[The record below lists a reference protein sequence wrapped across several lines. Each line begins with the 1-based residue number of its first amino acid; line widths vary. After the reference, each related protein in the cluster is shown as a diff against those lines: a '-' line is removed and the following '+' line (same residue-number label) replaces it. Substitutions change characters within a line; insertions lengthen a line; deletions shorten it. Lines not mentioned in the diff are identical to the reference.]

1 MKTIYRVSTTNC
13 YESTTPDVAF
23 STKEKASEILKM
35 QYDRIKENNTE
46 FNEDVF
52 NPGESYRVEYWSDD
66 FGLFVEE
73 SAIIDEIH
81 LIEDEEITDDMLS
94 DAV

>member
-23 STKEKASEILKM
+23 STKEKASEVLKM

-81 LIEDEEITDDMLS
+81 LIEDQEITDDMLS

>member
-13 YESTTPDVAF
+13 YERTTPDVSF
-23 STKEKASEILKM
+23 STKEKASEVLKM

>member
-23 STKEKASEILKM
+23 STKEKASEVLKM
-35 QYDRIKENNTE
+35 QYDRIKANNTE

-81 LIEDEEITDDMLS
+81 LIEDEEITDDRLS

>member
-23 STKEKASEILKM
+23 STKEKASEVLKM

-81 LIEDEEITDDMLS
+81 LIEDEEITDGMLS

>member
-23 STKEKASEILKM
+23 STKEKASEVLKM

-81 LIEDEEITDDMLS
+81 LIEDEEITDNMLS

>member
-1 MKTIYRVSTTNC
+1 MKTIYRVFTTNC
-13 YESTTPDVAF
+13 YESTTPDIAF
-23 STKEKASEILKM
+23 STKEKASEVLKM
-35 QYDRIKENNTE
+35 QYDRIKANNTE

-73 SAIIDEIH
+73 SAVINEIH

-94 DAV
+94 DSV

>member
-23 STKEKASEILKM
+23 STKEKASEVLKM

-73 SAIIDEIH
+73 SAIIYEIH

>member
-1 MKTIYRVSTTNC
+1 MKTIYRVFTTNC
-13 YESTTPDVAF
+13 YESTTPAIAF
-23 STKEKASEILKM
+23 STKEKASEVLKM

>member
-23 STKEKASEILKM
+23 STKEKASEVLKM

-52 NPGESYRVEYWSDD
+52 NPGEFYRVEYWSDD

>member
-1 MKTIYRVSTTNC
+1 MKTIYRVSTTNF

-23 STKEKASEILKM
+23 STTEKASEVLKM

-52 NPGESYRVEYWSDD
+52 NPGESYRVQYWSDD

-73 SAIIDEIH
+73 SAVIDEIH

-94 DAV
+94 DSV

>member
-13 YESTTPDVAF
+13 YESTTPDIAF
-23 STKEKASEILKM
+23 STKEKASEVLKI
-35 QYDRIKENNTE
+35 QYDRIKANNTE

-52 NPGESYRVEYWSDD
+52 NPGESYRVEYWSDE

-73 SAIIDEIH
+73 SAVIDEIH

>member
-23 STKEKASEILKM
+23 STKEKASEVLKM

-46 FNEDVF
+46 FNEDAF

>member
-1 MKTIYRVSTTNC
+1 MKTIYRVFTTNC
-13 YESTTPDVAF
+13 YESTTPDIAF
-23 STKEKASEILKM
+23 STKEKASEVLKM
-35 QYDRIKENNTE
+35 QYDRIKANNTE

-52 NPGESYRVEYWSDD
+52 NPGESYRVEYWSDE

-73 SAIIDEIH
+73 SAVIDEIH
-81 LIEDEEITDDMLS
+81 LIEDEEITDGMLS

>member
-23 STKEKASEILKM
+23 STKEKASEVLKM

-52 NPGESYRVEYWSDD
+52 NPGESYRVEYWSDE

-73 SAIIDEIH
+73 SAVIDEIH

>member
-23 STKEKASEILKM
+23 STKEKASEVLKM

-52 NPGESYRVEYWSDD
+52 NPGESYRVKYWSDD
-66 FGLFVEE
+66 FGFFVEE

>member
-1 MKTIYRVSTTNC
+1 MKTIYRVYTTNC

-23 STKEKASEILKM
+23 STKEKASEVLKM

-66 FGLFVEE
+66 CGLFVEE

>member
-13 YESTTPDVAF
+13 YERTTTDVAF
-23 STKEKASEILKM
+23 STKEKASEVLKM
-35 QYDRIKENNTE
+35 QYDRIKANNTE

-52 NPGESYRVEYWSDD
+52 NPGESYRVEYWGDD

-73 SAIIDEIH
+73 SAVIDEIH

-94 DAV
+94 DSV

>member
-1 MKTIYRVSTTNC
+1 MKTIYRVYTTNC
-13 YESTTPDVAF
+13 YASTTPDVAF
-23 STKEKASEILKM
+23 STKEKASEVLKM

-81 LIEDEEITDDMLS
+81 LIEDQEITDDMLS

>member
-23 STKEKASEILKM
+23 STKEKASEVLKM

-73 SAIIDEIH
+73 SAVIDEIH

>member
-13 YESTTPDVAF
+13 YENTTPDIAF
-23 STKEKASEILKM
+23 STKEKASEVLKM
-35 QYDRIKENNTE
+35 QYDRIKANNTE

-52 NPGESYRVEYWSDD
+52 NPGESYRVEYLSDD

-73 SAIIDEIH
+73 SAIIAEIH
-81 LIEDEEITDDMLS
+81 LVEDEKITDDMLS